1 MKTLT
6 VIIVCYF
13 LFIFIYLFIIYSIFF
28 FPIQF
33 QMTFYS
39 YNYSEV
45 EKCVRVVHG
54 MYDNTEVVVIDVLK
68 VGVGLHQETSHPF

>member
-1 MKTLT
+1 
-6 VIIVCYF
+6 
-13 LFIFIYLFIIYSIFF
+13 
-28 FPIQF
+28 
-33 QMTFYS
+33 MTFYS

>member
-1 MKTLT
+1 
-6 VIIVCYF
+6 
-13 LFIFIYLFIIYSIFF
+13 
-28 FPIQF
+28 
-33 QMTFYS
+33 MTFYY

-68 VGVGLHQETSHPF
+68 VGVELHQETSRPLLVWICDLMRSARNLHGVYNVCKQHCDL